1 MDTDSPI
8 MQTKRS
14 IGVERCI
21 ALVLGPPTTR
31 VTADRFGGGGYEY
44 RCEECTCGPDCECG
58 GDCGG
63 NCTC

>member
-1 MDTDSPI
+1 
-8 MQTKRS
+8 MQTKRT
-14 IGVERCI
+14 IGIEQWI
-21 ALVLGPPTTR
+21 ASVRSNSRIGLLSPGL
-31 VTADRFGGGGYEY
+31 FGDGYEH

>member
-1 MDTDSPI
+1 

-14 IGVERCI
+14 IGLDQCI
-21 ALVLGPPTTR
+21 APVMRR
-31 VTADRFGGGGYEY
+31 VTNRWSTGKSGGGYVY
-44 RCEECTCGPDCECG
+44 RCGECTCGPDCDCG